1 MKINEFLNGRIGVRI
16 HGEMEHRAFR
26 KILKA
31 FKAEY
36 IAPLNKGYSYLKE
49 MLEKYN
55 SRYPQ
60 TFLEPL
66 CYTYQP
72 WKGICIEWEH
82 EVEKQVEDDWY
93 DEIVDFGVI
102 KQECKEIIEGLK

>member
-1 MKINEFLNGRIGVRI
+1 MQIIRFLNGYIGVKV

-36 IAPLNKGYSYLKE
+36 LTPLNNGYSYLKE
-49 MLEKYN
+49 MLIKYN
-55 SRYPQ
+55 NREPK
-60 TFLEPL
+60 TFFEPL

-72 WKGICIEWEH
+72 GKGISVEWEH
-82 EVEKQVEDDWY
+82 EVEQQVKDDWY
-93 DEIVDFGVI
+93 DEIIYFGDI
-102 KQECKEIIEGLK
+102 QKECQELIEKLK

>member
-1 MKINEFLNGRIGVRI
+1 MKIIEFLKGHIGIRV

-31 FKAEY
+31 FNAEY

-49 MLEKYN
+49 ILIKYN
-55 SRYPQ
+55 SQEPK

-72 WKGICIEWEH
+72 GKGICIEWEH
-82 EVEKQVEDDWY
+82 EVEKEVKDQWY
-93 DEIVDFGVI
+93 DEIINFGVI
-102 KQECKEIIEGLK
+102 KNECKNILEKLK